1 MQRLSAELRQRF
13 PFHEWQPVTIGVSS
27 AEVWYLRGEPNY
39 FVKLG
44 ARPSDPDSGLDV
56 LSEAERLQWLVRQG
70 IPAPTVLDAGES
82 GKAAWMVTS
91 AVAGRSVAQPW
102 PAERRGA
109 VVDAFAD
116 AARSLHALSIADCP
130 FDRRL
135 DVTTAY
141 ARRSVGTS
149 VDLLD
154 AARPDHEDLVVCH
167 GDLCVPNI
175 LLDPDTLEL
184 AGVVDVGRLG
194 VADRYAD
201 LALAARSLSSQELNP
216 QYGPGA
222 ATRFLSRYGED
233 PPDEAKITF
242 YCLLDEF

>member
-13 PFHEWQPVTIGVSS
+13 PLHEWQPVTIGVSS
-27 AEVWYLRGEPNY
+27 AEVWY
-39 FVKLG
+39 
-44 ARPSDPDSGLDV
+44 
-56 LSEAERLQWLVRQG
+56 
-70 IPAPTVLDAGES
+70 
-82 GKAAWMVTS
+82 
-91 AVAGRSVAQPW
+91 
-102 PAERRGA
+102 
-109 VVDAFAD
+109 
-116 AARSLHALSIADCP
+116 
-130 FDRRL
+130 
-135 DVTTAY
+135 
-141 ARRSVGTS
+141 
-149 VDLLD
+149 
-154 AARPDHEDLVVCH
+154 
-167 GDLCVPNI
+167 PNI

-194 VADRYAD
+194 VADRYVD